1 MVSICGF
8 TPLVNTG
15 GASCSGMLEVG
26 DLSLEHLGD
35 LLGHQVRGPELMVR
49 PQGRT
54 FASKTL
60 IWALLWGRGSLDLH
74 RKCHASISHVSG

>member
-1 MVSICGF
+1 M
-8 TPLVNTG
+8 NTG
-15 GASCSGMLEVG
+15 GASCHGILEVG

-54 FASKTL
+54 FVPKTL
-60 IWALLWGRGSLDLH
+60 IWVLLSGWGSLDLH
-74 RKCHASISHVSG
+74 RKCHMSMSHVSG